1 MTARRRGA
9 LFATA
14 IKTAT
19 QQMTALARRLA
30 FKCTDEHMKC
40 RNTTFPMGTP
50 LHYRHPLAVC
60 ERGYHFCKHVA
71 ALERYKDPTKS
82 RLFVIEYG
90 AHHVTRDDVSVTDT
104 VTLVEEVTAH
114 TACRL
119 LASEAYRDLMAEN
132 AAGVLLF
139 LCSMGQ
145 EVDACVV
152 DALIQ
157 RGAVNNAGVRARA
170 LQLASRHG
178 HLPVVRALVDAGEN
192 IHADRDH
199 ALRWAAQ
206 CGHLAVV
213 DFLVSRGAD
222 IHADD
227 DYALRWA
234 SVCGHLPVVECL
246 VSRGADVHARN
257 DYALRWGAK
266 HVVAYLRSQTGGCSD
281 TAVVC

>member
-1 MTARRRGA
+1 M
-9 LFATA
+9 ATA
-14 IKTAT
+14 PP
-19 QQMTALARRLA
+19 RLA

-40 RNTTFPMGTP
+40 RNTTFQLGAP

-60 ERGYHFCKHVA
+60 ERGYHFCKHAA
-71 ALERYKDPTKS
+71 ALERYKDFAKS
-82 RLFVIEYG
+82 RLFVVEYG
-90 AHHVTRDDVSVTDT
+90 ANHVTRDDVSVTDT
-104 VTLVEEVTAH
+104 VTLVEEVAAH
-114 TACRL
+114 TVCGL
-119 LASEAYRDLMAEN
+119 LASEAYRDLMARN

-139 LCSMGQ
+139 LCSTDLVLD
-145 EVDACVV
+145 ERAA
-152 DALIQ
+152 DALVQ
-157 RGAVNNAGVRARA
+157 RGAVKDAGVRARA

-178 HLPVVRALVDAGEN
+178 HLPVVRALVAAGEN
-192 IHADRDH
+192 IHADRDY

-206 CGHLAVV
+206 CGHLPVV

-246 VSRGADVHARN
+246 VRRGADVHAKH

-266 HVVAYLRSQTGGCSD
+266 HVVAYLRRQSGGL
-281 TAVVC
+281 